1 MYTGQA
7 HELTLGLS
15 LSTDIPKCLIG
26 YHQYLRQLASHR
38 LNPCE
43 ALNLGSVC
51 SQQLQG
57 NMGPCSPPLP
67 GENFNSHIEVQLP
80 VELEDTHLICS
91 PTLNQWGSL
100 GPLMVKTVSTLH
112 GDTRYVRTSSY
123 FKCILNLEFWR
134 AVISL

>member
-1 MYTGQA
+1 MC
-7 HELTLGLS
+7 S
-15 LSTDIPKCLIG
+15 
-26 YHQYLRQLASHR
+26 RQLH
-38 LNPCE
+38 
-43 ALNLGSVC
+43 
-51 SQQLQG
+51 G

-80 VELEDTHLICS
+80 VELENTHLICS

-112 GDTRYVRTSSY
+112 GDTLYVRTSSC
-123 FKCILNLEFWR
+123 FKCIFNLEFWR